1 MGVRARWMGT
11 NAYLCLFGFLGSWG
25 QNPQSWLLL
34 TPFFNFPIVQWT
46 DKVILGVGYVT
57 HGMYRCRNSSS
68 CTNIEGEPMVTYGA
82 SCFAHKTEK
91 IYLYRSKYG
100 HWCIGQNLF
109 DWFVV
114 IIIWIFVS
122 LNNMLEISFDCVAGS
137 KLRRMKNGTLLKN
150 TFTFTGSK
158 LGKMKN
164 GTLLKSCERDEE
176 KWAQCCPCRVSFK
189 LDHSRNI
196 LEHCVFILF
205 MNVDLEGQL
214 QLDGCPMSM
223 TETWCLHI

>member
-1 MGVRARWMGT
+1 M
-11 NAYLCLFGFLGSWG
+11 
-25 QNPQSWLLL
+25 
-34 TPFFNFPIVQWT
+34 QWT

-68 CTNIEGEPMVTYGA
+68 FTNIEGEPMVTYGA

-109 DWFVV
+109 DWFVI

-122 LNNMLEISFDCVAGS
+122 LNNMLQISFDCVA
-137 KLRRMKNGTLLKN
+137 
-150 TFTFTGSK
+150 GSK

-176 KWAQCCPCRVSFK
+176 KWAQCCPCRVRSFK